1 MINLKKMVLLTSFS
15 IATLLYA
22 NEPSVYGAGNIDS
35 ATPYGLTQTERTVLE
50 NKKTIQMLYNKI
62 NEQQRKVD
70 GLSTIIEGQNKEI
83 VSLKEK
89 LEFQGKNTEK
99 RLQHAVQDANKSYAL
114 LLELGGMI
122 DEIKNSYVTQDT
134 LQTNLQRLKEENTN
148 AIATATANA
157 MANVNRNMNYNT
169 NSVTMEDSNLNA
181 NSYTNTE
188 ISADVNYAESY
199 REGVQLFY
207 QRSYQA
213 AKERFDEVLAAN
225 YKAAPSNF
233 YLGEIAYY
241 THQYGDAV
249 AYYKQ
254 SALLYDSASYMDV
267 LYLHT
272 AISLDKSGDSNQ
284 AKSLYEYV
292 ISTYPGKK
300 SASIAQNR
308 LSQ

>member
-1 MINLKKMVLLTSFS
+1 MININKLLLLVSLS
-15 IATLLYA
+15 MGTLLYA
-22 NEPSVYGAGNIDS
+22 NEPSVYGAGYIDS
-35 ATPYGLTQTERTVLE
+35 ATPYGLTQTEKSVLE

-62 NEQQRKVD
+62 NEQQRKVE

-83 VSLKEK
+83 VQLKEQ
-89 LEFQGKNTEK
+89 LAYQGKSNEK
-99 RLQHAVQDANKSYAL
+99 KLQGMVQDSNKSYAL
-114 LLELGGMI
+114 LLELGAMI
-122 DEIKNSYVTQDT
+122 DEIKNTYVTQED
-134 LQTNLQRLKEENTN
+134 LQKLKVQNT
-148 AIATATANA
+148 
-157 MANVNRNMNYNT
+157 
-169 NSVTMEDSNLNA
+169 S
-181 NSYTNTE
+181 NSYTNTPIDNNINVNSYSNNE
-188 ISADVNYAESY
+188 VATDVNYAESY

-207 QRSYQA
+207 QRSYQS
-213 AKERFDEVLAAN
+213 AKEHFDEVLGAN

-241 THQYGDAV
+241 THQYGNAV
-249 AYYKQ
+249 SYYKQ

-272 AISLDKSGDSNQ
+272 AISLDKSGDPSQ

-292 ISTYPGKK
+292 ISTYPDKK

>member
-15 IATLLYA
+15 IATILYA

-35 ATPYGLTQTERTVLE
+35 ATPYGLTQTERTVVE

-99 RLQHAVQDANKSYAL
+99 RLQNAVQDANKSYAL

-122 DEIKNSYVTQDT
+122 DEIKNSYVTQDD
-134 LQTNLQRLKEENTN
+134 LQRLKEENAN

-157 MANVNRNMNYNT
+157 MANVNTNTNYNT
-169 NSVTMEDSNLNA
+169 NVSTMDSSNV
-181 NSYTNTE
+181 NSNTYTNTE

-213 AKERFDEVLAAN
+213 AKERFDEVLSAN

-272 AISLDKSGDSNQ
+272 AISLDKSGDSTQ

-292 ISTYPGKK
+292 ISTYPDKK

>member
-1 MINLKKMVLLTSFS
+1 MINMNRLIVLVFLS
-15 IATLLYA
+15 ISTFLYA

-35 ATPYGLTQTERTVLE
+35 ATPYGLTQTEQSVLE

-83 VSLKEK
+83 VELKEK
-89 LEFQGKNTEK
+89 LEYQGKDTDK
-99 RLQHAVQDANKSYAL
+99 KLKGAVEDANKSYAL
-114 LLELGGMI
+114 LLELGAMI
-122 DEIKNSYVTQDT
+122 DEIKNSYVTHDD
-134 LQTNLQRLKEENTN
+134 LKNLQGE
-148 AIATATANA
+148 
-157 MANVNRNMNYNT
+157 
-169 NSVTMEDSNLNA
+169 SVTT
-181 NSYTNTE
+181 YTNTNVE
-188 ISADVNYAESY
+188 SSVNSNTYTNSGISTDINYAESY

-207 QRSYQA
+207 QRSYQS
-213 AKERFDEVLAAN
+213 AKENFEKVLVAN

-241 THQYGDAV
+241 THQYGNAV
-249 AYYKQ
+249 SYYKQ

-272 AISLDKSGDSNQ
+272 AISLDKSGDPTQ

-292 ISTYPGKK
+292 ISTYPDKK
-300 SASIAQNR
+300 SASIARNR

>member
-1 MINLKKMVLLTSFS
+1 MKKLLLLVSLAITSM
-15 IATLLYA
+15 LQA

-35 ATPYGLTQTERTVLE
+35 ATPYGLTQTERVVLE

-62 NEQQRKVD
+62 TEQQRKVD
-70 GLSTIIEGQNKEI
+70 GLSSIIEGQNKEI
-83 VSLKEK
+83 VQLKEK
-89 LEFQGKNTEK
+89 IEFQRKNTEK
-99 RLQHAVQDANKSYAL
+99 RLDGAVADANKSYAL

-122 DEIKNSYVTQDT
+122 DEIKNSYATQED
-134 LQTNLQRLKEENTN
+134 LQSLSLTIQQNNMVSNNVVSNNEAISSNT
-148 AIATATANA
+148 
-157 MANVNRNMNYNT
+157 YS
-169 NSVTMEDSNLNA
+169 NSEPSTD
-181 NSYTNTE
+181 
-188 ISADVNYAESY
+188 INYAESY
-199 REGVQLFY
+199 RQGVQLFY

-213 AKERFDEVLAAN
+213 AKEHFMEVLSAN

-241 THQYGDAV
+241 THQYANAV
-249 AYYKQ
+249 SYYKQ

-272 AISLDKSGDSNQ
+272 AISLDKSGDSAQ

-292 ISTYPGKK
+292 ISTYPDKK

>member
-1 MINLKKMVLLTSFS
+1 LVLLVSLS
-15 IATLLYA
+15 IGTLLYA

-35 ATPYGLTQTERTVLE
+35 ATPYGLTQTEQTVLE

-83 VSLKEK
+83 VALKEK
-89 LEFQGKNTEK
+89 LDYQGKNIDQ
-99 RLQHAVQDANKSYAL
+99 RLQGAVADANKSYAL
-114 LLELGGMI
+114 LLELGAMI
-122 DEIKNSYVTQDT
+122 DEIKNTYVTRDD
-134 LQTNLQRLKEENTN
+134 LQNLQGQSTNSYSNTN
-148 AIATATANA
+148 
-157 MANVNRNMNYNT
+157 VDNT
-169 NSVTMEDSNLNA
+169 VSSNT
-181 NSYTNTE
+181 YTDTG

-199 REGVQLFY
+199 RQGVQLFY
-207 QRSYQA
+207 QRSYQS
-213 AKERFDEVLAAN
+213 AKEHFDEVLAAN

-241 THQYGDAV
+241 THQYGNAV
-249 AYYKQ
+249 SYYKQ
-254 SALLYDSASYMDV
+254 SAVLYDSASYMDV

-272 AISLDKSGDSNQ
+272 AISLDKSGDPTQ

-292 ISTYPGKK
+292 ISTYPDKK

>member
-1 MINLKKMVLLTSFS
+1 MISIKKLLLLASLSLTS
-15 IATLLYA
+15 TLYA

-35 ATPYGLTQTERTVLE
+35 ETPYGLTQTEKTVLE
-50 NKKTIQMLYNKI
+50 NKKTLQKLYNTI

-70 GLSTIIEGQNKEI
+70 GLATIIEGQNKEI
-83 VSLKEK
+83 VQLKEQ
-89 LEFQGKNTEK
+89 LQYQQSNSEKN
-99 RLQHAVQDANKSYAL
+99 AQDANKSYAL
-114 LLELGGMI
+114 LLELGAMI
-122 DEIKNSYVTQDT
+122 DEIKNTYVTQTD
-134 LQTNLQRLKEENTN
+134 LQNLQVGTTNINSNTD
-148 AIATATANA
+148 
-157 MANVNRNMNYNT
+157 MSSNVNSNVYT
-169 NSVTMEDSNLNA
+169 NS
-181 NSYTNTE
+181 E
-188 ISADVNYAESY
+188 ISSDVNYAESY

-213 AKERFDEVLAAN
+213 AKERFDEVLVAN

-241 THQYGDAV
+241 THQYANAV
-249 AYYKQ
+249 SYYKQ

-272 AISLDKSGDSNQ
+272 AISLDKSGDPTQ

-292 ISTYPGKK
+292 ISTYPDKK

>member
-1 MINLKKMVLLTSFS
+1 MISIKKLLLLASLSLTS
-15 IATLLYA
+15 ILYA

-35 ATPYGLTQTERTVLE
+35 ETPYGLTQTEKTVLE
-50 NKKTIQMLYNKI
+50 NKKTLQRLYNTI

-70 GLSTIIEGQNKEI
+70 GLATIIEGQNKEI
-83 VSLKEK
+83 VQLKEQ
-89 LEFQGKNTEK
+89 LQYQQSNSEKN
-99 RLQHAVQDANKSYAL
+99 AQDANKSYAL
-114 LLELGGMI
+114 LLELGAMI
-122 DEIKNSYVTQDT
+122 DEIKNTYVTQTD
-134 LQTNLQRLKEENTN
+134 LQNLQVGTTNINSNTD
-148 AIATATANA
+148 
-157 MANVNRNMNYNT
+157 MSSNVNSNVYT
-169 NSVTMEDSNLNA
+169 NS
-181 NSYTNTE
+181 E
-188 ISADVNYAESY
+188 ISSDVNYAESY

-213 AKERFDEVLAAN
+213 AKERFDEVLVAN

-241 THQYGDAV
+241 THQYANAV
-249 AYYKQ
+249 SYYKQ

-272 AISLDKSGDSNQ
+272 AISLDKSGDPTQ

-292 ISTYPGKK
+292 ISTYPDKK